1 MKKKIKVCLLI
12 IIVIVGIIIIIERDL
27 IFKTSNVIFYLEDKY
42 YNEEVS
48 IEISNLELENKI
60 KNKESFALFIHQPAC
75 SKSYE
80 FNKIQSL
87 YQQNNNISFNKILFE
102 DLQKTKLSKEIK
114 YFPSFAIFN
123 NGELVDFLDAESND
137 DILKYKEYDEF
148 SNWFNSYV
156 GSNNEKEEK

>member
-27 IFKTSNVIFYLEDKY
+27 IFKTSNVLFYLEDKY

-102 DLQKTKLSKEIK
+102 DLQKTKLGKKIK

-156 GSNNEKEEK
+156 GSNNEKEK

>member
-1 MKKKIKVCLLI
+1 MKKNIKVCLLI

-27 IFKTSNVIFYLEDKY
+27 IFKTSNVLFYLEDKY
-42 YNEEVS
+42 YNQEVS

-148 SNWFNSYV
+148 SNWSNSYV
-156 GSNNEKEEK
+156 GSNNEKEK

>member
-27 IFKTSNVIFYLEDKY
+27 IFKTSNVLFYLEDKY

-156 GSNNEKEEK
+156 GSNNEKEK

>member
-1 MKKKIKVCLLI
+1 MKKKMKVCLLI

-27 IFKTSNVIFYLEDKY
+27 IFKTSNVLFYLEDKY

>member
-12 IIVIVGIIIIIERDL
+12 IIIIVGITIIIERDL
-27 IFKTSNVIFYLEDKY
+27 IFKTSNVLFYLEDKY

-60 KNKESFALFIHQPAC
+60 KNKESFALFIHQPSC

-87 YQQNNNISFNKILFE
+87 YQQNNNVSFNKILFE

-156 GSNNEKEEK
+156 GSNNEKEK

>member
-27 IFKTSNVIFYLEDKY
+27 IFKTSNVLFYLEDKY

-87 YQQNNNISFNKILFE
+87 YQQNNNVSFNKILFE
-102 DLQKTKLSKEIK
+102 DLQKAKLSKEIK
-114 YFPSFAIFN
+114 Y
-123 NGELVDFLDAESND
+123 

-156 GSNNEKEEK
+156 GSNNEKEK

>member
-27 IFKTSNVIFYLEDKY
+27 IFKTSNVLFYLEDKY
-42 YNEEVS
+42 YNQEVS

-156 GSNNEKEEK
+156 GSNNEKEK

>member
-12 IIVIVGIIIIIERDL
+12 IVAIVGIIIIIERDL
-27 IFKTSNVIFYLEDKY
+27 VFKTSNVLFYLEDKY

-48 IEISNLELENKI
+48 VEINNLELENKI
-60 KNKESFALFIHQPAC
+60 KNKESFALFIHQPGC

-87 YQQNNNISFNKILFE
+87 YQQNNNVSFNKILFE
-102 DLQKTKLSKEIK
+102 DMKKTSLYKKIK
-114 YFPSFAIFN
+114 YYPSFAIFN

-137 DILKYKEYDEF
+137 DIMKYKDYDAF

-156 GSNNEKEEK
+156 RSSNEEEK